1 VLQPCGH
8 SAHTAGWRPLRF
20 GVGKNVGR
28 KQQLLSLSRT
38 SGFAALVDDSALSL
52 SPSQVHAAKGVAAAR
67 DRRV

>member
-1 VLQPCGH
+1 
-8 SAHTAGWRPLRF
+8 LRF